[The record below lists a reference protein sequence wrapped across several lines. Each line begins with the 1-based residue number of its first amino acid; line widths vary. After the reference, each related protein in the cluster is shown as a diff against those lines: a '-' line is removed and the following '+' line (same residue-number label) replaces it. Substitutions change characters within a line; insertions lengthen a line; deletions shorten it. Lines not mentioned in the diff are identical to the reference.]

1 MKRKLFKLMLAA
13 GAVAMVCA
21 CGDDASNAP
30 QPNNGTDLSS
40 NSVPSS
46 DGSNNGAV
54 DSRCAKYK
62 VVAPGWIEDLGKGDY
77 LVIDEATSGT
87 GRGTVYDSAGNVAPY
102 YFYEE
107 EENGLNV
114 GHVYELI
121 NGEIDIWIDMNMAVK
136 LFCQA
141 NTALDGTPL
150 SSVGGNSQGVGNSMS
165 SAAVNPGSSANPND
179 PTSSAAVML
188 SSGSVI
194 LGSSADVV
202 PESSSSKEPELDASG
217 FPTLESYGTP
227 PAEYTKDIS
236 ATAKRGWNTRY
247 WDACKPHCSWYAESE
262 NDKTRASMSSNE
274 AYLSTFGTAR
284 NCNIHD
290 VEVPTFTLGNV
301 SKSWLNYEGTRSAC
315 GDEKE
320 KGVFTCTDM
329 APIAVNDTL
338 AYAYVAGTA
347 DSKCGK
353 CYHLQYD
360 GHFKHEMENNP
371 PKATHKALK
380 GKHLVVMASNIGGDV
395 AGGNDKL
402 PAGQFDLM
410 VPGGGVGAFDAL
422 STQVNK
428 GAGFNWGAGFGGFLT
443 ECQKNTNCGTEGS
456 LDCYQTCVKDMCDAA
471 FADAGLPNLLRGCH
485 WFADWYMAA
494 DNPTYYIEEVECPQY
509 LIDHYS
515 SRINTTNETNIKK
528 LEDWSTVKEGDVLD
542 TLHCWK
548 AGEAPPEEG
557 WVNPSAGCDVK

>member
-1 MKRKLFKLMLAA
+1 MKRELFKSMLAA
-13 GAVAMVCA
+13 GAVAMICA
-21 CGDDASNAP
+21 CGDDSTLDKATDPVGNNPGTSETDNPISSSEATPASSNAVP
-30 QPNNGTDLSS
+30 GSS
-40 NSVPSS
+40 
-46 DGSNNGAV
+46 GS
-54 DSRCAKYK
+54 
-62 VVAPGWIEDLGKGDY
+62 
-77 LVIDEATSGT
+77 
-87 GRGTVYDSAGNVAPY
+87 
-102 YFYEE
+102 
-107 EENGLNV
+107 
-114 GHVYELI
+114 
-121 NGEIDIWIDMNMAVK
+121 
-136 LFCQA
+136 
-141 NTALDGTPL
+141 
-150 SSVGGNSQGVGNSMS
+150 
-165 SAAVNPGSSANPND
+165 VNPGSSGTVNPGSSTNLND
-179 PTSSAAVML
+179 PTSSDATVL

-194 LGSSADVV
+194 PGSSADVV

-247 WDACKPHCSWYAESE
+247 WDACKPHCSWIAESE
-262 NDKTRASMSSNE
+262 NDKTRASMTSKE
-274 AYLSTFGTAR
+274 AYLSTYGTAR

-301 SKSWLNYEGTRSAC
+301 TKSWFGYEGTRSAC

-347 DSKCGK
+347 DSRCGK

-360 GHFKHEMENNP
+360 GHFKDEFEQNP

-380 GKHLVVMASNIGGDV
+380 GKHLVVMASNIGNDV
-395 AGGNDKL
+395 ASGNGNL

-456 LDCYQTCVKDMCDAA
+456 LECYQTCIKDMCDAA
-471 FADAGLPNLLRGCH
+471 FGDAGLPNLLRGCH
-485 WFADWYMAA
+485 WFADWFMAA

-528 LEDWSTVKEGDVLD
+528 VTDWSTYEGDVLD

-548 AGEAPPEEG
+548 AGEAPPENG
-557 WVNPSAGCDVK
+557 WTNPSAGCDVGG

>member
-1 MKRKLFKLMLAA
+1 MI
-13 GAVAMVCA
+13 CA
-21 CGDDASNAP
+21 CSDDPSSPDNP
-30 QPNNGTDLSS
+30 QPGLSS
-40 NSVPSS
+40 
-46 DGSNNGAV
+46 AV
-54 DSRCAKYK
+54 
-62 VVAPGWIEDLGKGDY
+62 I
-77 LVIDEATSGT
+77 
-87 GRGTVYDSAGNVAPY
+87 
-102 YFYEE
+102 
-107 EENGLNV
+107 
-114 GHVYELI
+114 
-121 NGEIDIWIDMNMAVK
+121 
-136 LFCQA
+136 
-141 NTALDGTPL
+141 
-150 SSVGGNSQGVGNSMS
+150 
-165 SAAVNPGSSANPND
+165 D
-179 PTSSAAVML
+179 PTSSAAVNPNSSAVVPGSSAAVNPNSSTTVDPTSSTAVEPT
-188 SSGSVI
+188 SSGSVVP
-194 LGSSADVV
+194 GSSASIDPNSSETV
-202 PESSSSKEPELDASG
+202 PVSSSGAVPLDDNG
-217 FPTLESYGTP
+217 FPTIESYGP
-227 PAEYTKDIS
+227 PPSEYTKDIS

-247 WDACKPHCSWYAESE
+247 WDACKPHCSWFAESE
-262 NDKTRASMSSNE
+262 NDKTRAGMTSNE
-274 AYLSTFGTAR
+274 AYQSTFGTAR

-301 SKSWLNYEGTRSAC
+301 SKSWFGYEGTRSAC

-360 GHFKHEMENNP
+360 GHFKDEFENNP

-471 FADAGLPNLLRGCH
+471 FGTSCAVATGLPTGTWL
-485 WFADWYMAA
+485 
-494 DNPTYYIEEVECPQY
+494 PTIRP
-509 LIDHYS
+509 
-515 SRINTTNETNIKK
+515 TTSKK
-528 LEDWSTVKEGDVLD
+528 WNARST
-542 TLHCWK
+542 
-548 AGEAPPEEG
+548 
-557 WVNPSAGCDVK
+557 

>member
-1 MKRKLFKLMLAA
+1 MKRKLFKSMVAA
-13 GAVAMVCA
+13 GAVAMICA
-21 CGDDASNAP
+21 CGDDTASNKV
-30 QPNNGTDLSS
+30 TD
-40 NSVPSS
+40 P
-46 DGSNNGAV
+46 
-54 DSRCAKYK
+54 
-62 VVAPGWIEDLGKGDY
+62 
-77 LVIDEATSGT
+77 
-87 GRGTVYDSAGNVAPY
+87 
-102 YFYEE
+102 
-107 EENGLNV
+107 
-114 GHVYELI
+114 
-121 NGEIDIWIDMNMAVK
+121 
-136 LFCQA
+136 
-141 NTALDGTPL
+141 
-150 SSVGGNSQGVGNSMS
+150 VGNDPTSSAAIGPNSSAVVPGSSESVNPGS
-165 SAAVNPGSSANPND
+165 SAAVNPGSSTNPVD
-179 PTSSAAVML
+179 PTSSTVAPL
-188 SSGSVI
+188 SSGSVVP
-194 LGSSADVV
+194 GSSADIV
-202 PESSSSKEPELDASG
+202 PEISSSSVSAGPELGPDG
-217 FPTLESYGTP
+217 FPTIESYGPP

-236 ATAKRGWNTRY
+236 ATAPRGWNTRY
-247 WDACKPHCSWYAESE
+247 WDACKPHCSWLKESD
-262 NDKTRASMSSNE
+262 NDKTRADISSNE
-274 AYLSTFGTAR
+274 AYQSTFGTAR

-301 SKSWLNYEGTRSAC
+301 TKSWFGYEGTRSAC

-347 DSKCGK
+347 DSRCGK

-360 GHFKHEMENNP
+360 GHFKDEFEQNP

-380 GKHLVVMASNIGGDV
+380 GKHLVVMASNIGNDV
-395 AGGNDKL
+395 AGGNANL

-528 LEDWSTVKEGDVLD
+528 VTDWSDYKEGDVLD

-548 AGEAPPEEG
+548 AGEAPAEDG
-557 WVNPSAGCDVK
+557 WQNPSAGCENP

>member
-1 MKRKLFKLMLAA
+1 MKRKLFKLMVAA

-21 CGDDASNAP
+21 CGDDAASNNATD
-30 QPNNGTDLSS
+30 PNMGYDPGTGVVD
-40 NSVPSS
+40 NPSS
-46 DGSNNGAV
+46 SSGVTDPGYPGSS
-54 DSRCAKYK
+54 DS
-62 VVAPGWIEDLGKGDY
+62 
-77 LVIDEATSGT
+77 
-87 GRGTVYDSAGNVAPY
+87 
-102 YFYEE
+102 
-107 EENGLNV
+107 
-114 GHVYELI
+114 
-121 NGEIDIWIDMNMAVK
+121 
-136 LFCQA
+136 
-141 NTALDGTPL
+141 
-150 SSVGGNSQGVGNSMS
+150 
-165 SAAVNPGSSANPND
+165 VNPGSSGMVNPASSANPID
-179 PTSSAAVML
+179 PTSSATVPG
-188 SSGSVI
+188 SSGSIVP
-194 LGSSADVV
+194 GSSADVEPV
-202 PESSSSKEPELDASG
+202 VSSSSVNTEPELDANG
-217 FPTLESYGTP
+217 FPTIESYGPP

-236 ATAKRGWNTRY
+236 GTAQRGWNTRY
-247 WDACKPHCSWYAESE
+247 WDACKPHCSWLRESA
-262 NDKTRASMSSNE
+262 NDVTRADTSSDE
-274 AYLSTFGTAR
+274 AYLATFGTAR

-301 SKSWLNYEGTRSAC
+301 TKSWFGYEGTRSAC

-347 DSKCGK
+347 DSRCGK

-360 GHFKHEMENNP
+360 GHFKDEFEQNP

-380 GKHLVVMASNIGGDV
+380 GKHLVVMASNIGNDV
-395 AGGNDKL
+395 AGGNANL

-456 LDCYQTCVKDMCDAA
+456 LDCYQTCVKEMCNAA
-471 FADAGLPNLLRGCH
+471 FGDAGLPNLLRGCN

-509 LIDHYS
+509 LIDHYM
-515 SRINTTNETNIKK
+515 SRINTSTVTNIKK
-528 LEDWSTVKEGDVLD
+528 VTDWSTYKEGDVLD

-548 AGEAPPEEG
+548 AGEAPPEDG
-557 WVNPSAGCDVK
+557 WQNPSAGCENP

>member
-1 MKRKLFKLMLAA
+1 MI
-13 GAVAMVCA
+13 CA
-21 CGDDASNAP
+21 CSDDPSSPDNP
-30 QPNNGTDLSS
+30 QPGLSS
-40 NSVPSS
+40 
-46 DGSNNGAV
+46 AV
-54 DSRCAKYK
+54 
-62 VVAPGWIEDLGKGDY
+62 I
-77 LVIDEATSGT
+77 
-87 GRGTVYDSAGNVAPY
+87 
-102 YFYEE
+102 
-107 EENGLNV
+107 
-114 GHVYELI
+114 
-121 NGEIDIWIDMNMAVK
+121 
-136 LFCQA
+136 
-141 NTALDGTPL
+141 
-150 SSVGGNSQGVGNSMS
+150 
-165 SAAVNPGSSANPND
+165 D
-179 PTSSAAVML
+179 PTSSAAVNPNSSAVVPGSSAAVNPNSSTTVDPTSSTAVEPT
-188 SSGSVI
+188 SSGSVVP
-194 LGSSADVV
+194 GSSASIDPNSSETV
-202 PESSSSKEPELDASG
+202 PVSSSGAVPLDDNG
-217 FPTLESYGTP
+217 FPTIESYGPP

-236 ATAKRGWNTRY
+236 ATAPRGWNTRY
-247 WDACKPHCSWYAESE
+247 WDACKPHCSWFAESE
-262 NDKTRASMSSNE
+262 NDKTRAGMTSNE
-274 AYLSTFGTAR
+274 AYQSTFGTAR

-301 SKSWLNYEGTRSAC
+301 SKSWFGYEGTRSAC

-320 KGVFTCTDM
+320 KGVFTCMDM

-360 GHFKHEMENNP
+360 GHFKDEFENNP

-485 WFADWYMAA
+485 WYADWYMAA

-528 LEDWSTVKEGDVLD
+528 VTDWSTYEGGVLD

-548 AGEAPPEEG
+548 AGEAPQEEG
-557 WVNPSAGCDVK
+557 WTNPSAGCMNP

>member
-1 MKRKLFKLMLAA
+1 MKRELFKSMLAA
-13 GAVAMVCA
+13 GAVAMICA
-21 CGDDASNAP
+21 CGDDSTLDKATDPVGNNPGMSETDNPISSSEATPASSNAVP
-30 QPNNGTDLSS
+30 GSS
-40 NSVPSS
+40 GSVNP
-46 DGSNNGAV
+46 GS
-54 DSRCAKYK
+54 
-62 VVAPGWIEDLGKGDY
+62 
-77 LVIDEATSGT
+77 SGT
-87 GRGTVYDSAGNVAPY
+87 
-102 YFYEE
+102 
-107 EENGLNV
+107 
-114 GHVYELI
+114 
-121 NGEIDIWIDMNMAVK
+121 
-136 LFCQA
+136 
-141 NTALDGTPL
+141 
-150 SSVGGNSQGVGNSMS
+150 
-165 SAAVNPGSSANPND
+165 VNPGSSANLND
-179 PTSSAAVML
+179 PTSSDATVL

-194 LGSSADVV
+194 PGSSADVV
-202 PESSSSKEPELDASG
+202 PESSSSKDPELDASG

-247 WDACKPHCSWYAESE
+247 WDACKPHCSWLKESD
-262 NDKTRASMSSNE
+262 NDKTRADISSNE
-274 AYLSTFGTAR
+274 AYQSTFGTAR

-301 SKSWLNYEGTRSAC
+301 TKSWFGYEGTRSAC

-347 DSKCGK
+347 DSRCGK

-380 GKHLVVMASNIGGDV
+380 GKHLVVMASNIGNDV
-395 AGGNDKL
+395 AGGEADL

-456 LDCYQTCVKDMCDAA
+456 LECYQTCIKDMCDAA
-471 FADAGLPNLLRGCH
+471 FGDAGLPNLLRGCH
-485 WFADWYMAA
+485 WFADWFMAA

-528 LEDWSTVKEGDVLD
+528 VTDWSTYEGDVLD

-548 AGEAPPEEG
+548 AGEAPPENG
-557 WVNPSAGCDVK
+557 WTNPSAGCDVGG

>member
-1 MKRKLFKLMLAA
+1 MKRKLFKTIVAA
-13 GAVAMVCA
+13 GAVAMICA
-21 CGDDASNAP
+21 CGDDTASNKV
-30 QPNNGTDLSS
+30 TD
-40 NSVPSS
+40 P
-46 DGSNNGAV
+46 
-54 DSRCAKYK
+54 
-62 VVAPGWIEDLGKGDY
+62 
-77 LVIDEATSGT
+77 
-87 GRGTVYDSAGNVAPY
+87 
-102 YFYEE
+102 
-107 EENGLNV
+107 
-114 GHVYELI
+114 
-121 NGEIDIWIDMNMAVK
+121 
-136 LFCQA
+136 
-141 NTALDGTPL
+141 
-150 SSVGGNSQGVGNSMS
+150 VGNDPASSAVVGPNSSAVVPGSSESVNPGS
-165 SAAVNPGSSANPND
+165 SAAVNPGSSTNPID
-179 PTSSAAVML
+179 PTSSAVAPL
-188 SSGSVI
+188 SSGSVVP
-194 LGSSADVV
+194 GSSADIV
-202 PESSSSKEPELDASG
+202 PEISSSSVSAGPELGPDG
-217 FPTLESYGTP
+217 FPTIESYGPP

-247 WDACKPHCSWYAESE
+247 WDACKPHCSWLKESS
-262 NDKTRASMSSNE
+262 NDKTRADTSSVE
-274 AYLSTFGTAR
+274 AYLADFATAR

-290 VEVPTFTLGNV
+290 VEVPTFTVGNV
-301 SKSWLNYEGTRSAC
+301 SKAWRSYEGTRSAC

-338 AYAYVAGTA
+338 SYAYVAGTA

-360 GHFKHEMENNP
+360 GHFKDEFENNP

-380 GKHLVVMASNIGGDV
+380 GKHLVVMASNIGNDV
-395 AGGNDKL
+395 AGGNANL

-456 LDCYQTCVKDMCDAA
+456 LECYQTCVKDMCDAA

-509 LIDHYS
+509 LIDHYMT
-515 SRINTTNETNIKK
+515 RYNTSLENNYRKV
-528 LEDWSTVKEGDVLD
+528 EDWSTFKEGDELD
-542 TLHCWK
+542 TLRCWK

-557 WVNPSAGCDVK
+557 WVNPSAGCEIP

>member
-1 MKRKLFKLMLAA
+1 MKRKLLKLMVAA

-21 CGDDASNAP
+21 CGDDAASNNATDP
-30 QPNNGTDLSS
+30 MGGEPGSSAIDNPVYSSGVVNPDIPNSS
-40 NSVPSS
+40 AGGVAQNPASS
-46 DGSNNGAV
+46 D
-54 DSRCAKYK
+54 
-62 VVAPGWIEDLGKGDY
+62 
-77 LVIDEATSGT
+77 
-87 GRGTVYDSAGNVAPY
+87 
-102 YFYEE
+102 
-107 EENGLNV
+107 
-114 GHVYELI
+114 
-121 NGEIDIWIDMNMAVK
+121 
-136 LFCQA
+136 
-141 NTALDGTPL
+141 
-150 SSVGGNSQGVGNSMS
+150 GGNSQ
-165 SAAVNPGSSANPND
+165 NPND
-179 PTSSAAVML
+179 PLSSGAEPL
-188 SSGSVI
+188 SSGSLVP
-194 LGSSADVV
+194 GSSADVEPV
-202 PESSSSKEPELDASG
+202 VSSSSVNAEPELDASG
-217 FPTLESYGTP
+217 FPTLESYGPP

-247 WDACKPHCSWYAESE
+247 WDACKPHCSWLRE
-262 NDKTRASMSSNE
+262 NANDVTRADTSSDE
-274 AYLSTFGTAR
+274 AYIADYGTAR

-290 VEVPTFTLGNV
+290 VEVPTFTLGDV
-301 SKSWLNYEGTRSAC
+301 SKSWFGYNGTRSAC

-338 AYAYVAGTA
+338 SYAYVAGTA

-360 GHFKHEMENNP
+360 GHFANEMENNP

-395 AGGNDKL
+395 AGGNTDL

-471 FADAGLPNLLRGCH
+471 FGDAGLPNLLRGCH

-509 LIDHYS
+509 LIDHYM
-515 SRINTTNETNIKK
+515 SRINTSNETNIKK
-528 LEDWSTVKEGDVLD
+528 VTDWSTFKEGDVLD

-548 AGEAPPEEG
+548 AGEAPPEDG
-557 WVNPSAGCDVK
+557 WVNPSAGCENP

>member
-1 MKRKLFKLMLAA
+1 MKRRLFKLMVAA

-21 CGDDASNAP
+21 CGDDAASNNATN
-30 QPNNGTDLSS
+30 PNTGNDPGTGVVG
-40 NSVPSS
+40 NPSS
-46 DGSNNGAV
+46 SSGVNDPFNPGSS
-54 DSRCAKYK
+54 DSFN
-62 VVAPGWIEDLGKGDY
+62 PGS
-77 LVIDEATSGT
+77 SG
-87 GRGTVYDSAGNVAPY
+87 
-102 YFYEE
+102 
-107 EENGLNV
+107 
-114 GHVYELI
+114 
-121 NGEIDIWIDMNMAVK
+121 M
-136 LFCQA
+136 
-141 NTALDGTPL
+141 
-150 SSVGGNSQGVGNSMS
+150 
-165 SAAVNPGSSANPND
+165 VNPGSSANPD
-179 PTSSAAVML
+179 IPTSSSAL
-188 SSGSVI
+188 PGSSDSVI
-194 LGSSADVV
+194 PGSSADVEPV
-202 PESSSSKEPELDASG
+202 VSSSSVNTEPELDANG
-217 FPTLESYGTP
+217 FPTIESYGP
-227 PAEYTKDIS
+227 PPSEYTKDIS

-247 WDACKPHCSWYAESE
+247 WDACKPHCSWFAESE
-262 NDKTRASMSSNE
+262 NDKTRAGMTSNE
-274 AYLSTFGTAR
+274 AYQSTFGTAR

-301 SKSWLNYEGTRSAC
+301 SKSWFGYEGTRSAC

-360 GHFKHEMENNP
+360 GHFKDEFENNP

-528 LEDWSTVKEGDVLD
+528 VTDWSTYKEGDVLD

-548 AGEAPPEEG
+548 AGEAPAEDG
-557 WVNPSAGCDVK
+557 WQNPSAGCENP

>member
-1 MKRKLFKLMLAA
+1 MKSNLFKLMVAA

-21 CGDDASNAP
+21 CGDDAA
-30 QPNNGTDLSS
+30 
-40 NSVPSS
+40 
-46 DGSNNGAV
+46 SNNATDPMGGE
-54 DSRCAKYK
+54 
-62 VVAPGWIEDLGKGDY
+62 PGSSAIDNPVYSSG
-77 LVIDEATSGT
+77 VIDPFNPG
-87 GRGTVYDSAGNVAPY
+87 
-102 YFYEE
+102 
-107 EENGLNV
+107 
-114 GHVYELI
+114 
-121 NGEIDIWIDMNMAVK
+121 
-136 LFCQA
+136 
-141 NTALDGTPL
+141 
-150 SSVGGNSQGVGNSMS
+150 S
-165 SAAVNPGSSANPND
+165 SASVNPGSSGIVNPGSSANPD
-179 PTSSAAVML
+179 IPTSSATVPG
-188 SSGSVI
+188 SSGSIVP
-194 LGSSADVV
+194 GYSADVEPV
-202 PESSSSKEPELDASG
+202 VSSSSVNTEPELDANG
-217 FPTLESYGTP
+217 FPTIESYGP
-227 PAEYTKDIS
+227 PPSEYTKDIS

-247 WDACKPHCSWYAESE
+247 WDACKPHCSWFAESE
-262 NDKTRASMSSNE
+262 NDKTRAGMTSNE
-274 AYLSTFGTAR
+274 AYQSTFGTAR

-301 SKSWLNYEGTRSAC
+301 SKSWFGYEGTRSAC

-360 GHFKHEMENNP
+360 GHFKDEFENNP

-528 LEDWSTVKEGDVLD
+528 VTDWSTYKEGDVLD

-548 AGEAPPEEG
+548 AGEAPAEDG
-557 WVNPSAGCDVK
+557 WQNPSAGCENP